1 MITSAKTL
9 NEAREMIS
17 FSCDA
22 PHAQTVYLIGD
33 FNDWN
38 HLSHPMR
45 RNADG
50 SWLLQLPLSRGRHY
64 YQFLVDGDTVI
75 DPHAMCLP
83 LGARHEFVSIIAL
96 G

>member
-1 MITSAKTL
+1 MTTAGQAFS
-9 NEAREMIS
+9 EAREMVG

-50 SWLLQLPLSRGRHY
+50 SWFLQVPLSRGRHY
-64 YQFLVDGDTVI
+64 YQFVVDGQTVL
-75 DPHAMCLP
+75 DPHSMYL
-83 LGARHEFVSIIAL
+83 LLETRHEFVSLIAL